1 MTVLIA
7 YMSVEG
13 QTRKI
18 AETIAE
24 DIEGRGERAALL
36 NIASDQDFALIRP
49 NAAILCAP
57 VHSGHYPQP
66 FFDFVRQEKDWLNSV
81 PSAFIS
87 VSLSIISDDPEERA
101 EAMGYADTLIAETGW
116 APGLVHHAAGALRF
130 TEYDFFK
137 RWMVRR
143 VVAREKRPEDAA
155 RDYEFTN
162 WGALNSFVDDF
173 LDGARH

>member
-1 MTVLIA
+1 MIVLIG

-18 AETIAE
+18 AETIAA
-24 DIEGRGERAALL
+24 DIETRGERAALL
-36 NIASDQDFALIRP
+36 NIGSGAEFALVRP
-49 NAAILCAP
+49 YAAILCAP
-57 VHSGHYPQP
+57 VHGGRYPSP
-66 FFDFVRQEKDWLNSV
+66 FTHFVNEEKDWLNSV
-81 PSAFIS
+81 PSAFVS
-87 VSLSIISDDPEERA
+87 VSLALISEDPEEQV
-101 EAMGYADTLIAETGW
+101 EAKRYADTLIAETGW
-116 APGLVHHAAGALRF
+116 APGMVHHAAGALRF

-143 VVAREKRPEDAA
+143 VVATDKQPLDTA

-162 WGALNSFVDDF
+162 WSALNSFVDDF